1 MYAKEVMPGVYLI
14 DNFINK
20 DTCDFIINSMSS
32 KIVLDNDQKGVYG
45 ALGTKDKNPYS
56 FKGEYS
62 KNEKYYNVSLDLINN
77 IFFAMKD
84 LASNIYGQEHILKQT
99 FYSCMTSGGKNPQH
113 IDNYNDEYSE
123 DKSAI
128 LYLNDTYYGGEL
140 YFNKQDVKLKLNPGS
155 LLIFKG
161 DETRPHEVLE
171 VQGGK
176 RYNLITFFEPKND
189 VSYSVLKGDN

>member
-113 IDNYNDEYSE
+113 IDNYNDESFLLMSKIHLSSNITE
-123 DKSAI
+123 ITNNIISNFDNDKI
-128 LYLNDTYYGGEL
+128 KYNDIINID
-140 YFNKQDVKLKLNPGS
+140 FNKY
-155 LLIFKG
+155 F
-161 DETRPHEVLE
+161 
-171 VQGGK
+171 
-176 RYNLITFFEPKND
+176 
-189 VSYSVLKGDN
+189 YSF